1 MLEPPRALEDLLLYR
16 LSRLQA
22 VAGGMVLRLCE
33 GRFGITRREWRLLL
47 VLADRGT
54 LGSSALA
61 DAAQLDRARTSRAI
75 GSLVEKQLVAR
86 TAMPGD
92 RRQVMLALTAEG
104 RRLHAQLFPLVA
116 RLQHDLLAALDPAA
130 VAALDAALARL
141 QAQAEALAAT
151 AALPKAN
158 RRRRPPVAP

>member
-1 MLEPPRALEDLLLYR
+1 MLFR
-16 LSRLQA
+16 
-22 VAGGMVLRLCE
+22 
-33 GRFGITRREWRLLL
+33 
-47 VLADRGT
+47 
-54 LGSSALA
+54 SA
-61 DAAQLDRARTSRAI
+61 T
-75 GSLVEKQLVAR
+75 
-86 TAMPGD
+86 PGD

-116 RLQHDLLAALDPAA
+116 RLQHDLLAALDTAA

-158 RRRRPPVAP
+158 RRRRPPGAP